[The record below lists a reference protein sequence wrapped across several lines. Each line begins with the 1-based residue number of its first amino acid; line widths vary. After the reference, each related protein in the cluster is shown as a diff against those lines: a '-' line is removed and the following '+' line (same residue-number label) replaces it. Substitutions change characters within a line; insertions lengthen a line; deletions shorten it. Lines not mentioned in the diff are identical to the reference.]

1 MKIRIGYGLGTQGL
15 AGEPR
20 ELAARYG
27 RFVDDLE
34 RLGFDSVW
42 FSERLTGEAPDPVV
56 AMAHAA
62 GRTSKLKFG
71 MSVMVLP
78 GRSPALV
85 AKEIASLDVLSGGRV
100 LPAFGLGAA
109 DPREHAAFAVA
120 REDRAAMFNESLA
133 LIRRFWT
140 GEPVT
145 HEGRFYRYDAVTVR
159 PLPVQSP
166 PDVWLGGIAP
176 SELRRVGRVGDGWLP
191 SFVTPSEAS
200 AAAVAVRSAAA
211 EAGREIDPEH
221 FGALIAYSS
230 GKPLG
235 GPLLERLRA
244 RRKGGD
250 PAEVVPVGMDAVRAM
265 IEAFVANGF
274 SKFVLIPIVDP
285 GDLTAEL
292 ELVGESVLPLET

>member
-15 AGEPR
+15 AGAPK

-34 RLGFDSVW
+34 RLRYDSVW

-62 GRTSKLKFG
+62 GRTTKLKFG

-85 AKEIASLDVLSGGRV
+85 AKEIASLDVLSGGRI
-100 LPAFGLGAA
+100 LPAFGLGVA
-109 DPREHAAFAVA
+109 DAREHAAFSVA
-120 REDRAAMFNESLA
+120 KEDRAPMFNESLA

-145 HEGRFYRYDAVTVR
+145 HEGRFFRYDGVAVR
-159 PLPVQSP
+159 PVPVQSP

-176 SELRRVGRVGDGWLP
+176 SELRRVGRVADGWLP
-191 SFVTPSEAS
+191 SFVTPAEAA
-200 AAAVAVRSAAA
+200 AAAVTVREAAA

-230 GKPLG
+230 GQPLG
-235 GPLLERLRA
+235 GPLLDRLRA

-250 PAEVVPVGMDAVRAM
+250 PAEVVPVGLDAVQAA
-265 IEAFVANGF
+265 IEAFARVGF

-292 ELVGESVLPLET
+292 EAVAEAVLPMTT

>member
-15 AGEPR
+15 AGEPK
-20 ELAARYG
+20 ELAGRYG
-27 RFVDDLE
+27 GFVDDLE

-62 GRTSKLKFG
+62 GRTTKLKFG

-85 AKEIASLDVLSGGRV
+85 AKEIASLDILSGGRV
-100 LPAFGLGAA
+100 LPAFGLGVA

-120 REDRAAMFNESLA
+120 KEDRAPMFNESLE

-159 PLPVQSP
+159 PRPVQSP

-176 SELRRVGRVGDGWLP
+176 SELRRVGRLADGWLP
-191 SFVTPSEAS
+191 SFVTPTEAS
-200 AAAVAVRSAAA
+200 AAAVTVKEAAA

-230 GKPLG
+230 GRPLA

-250 PAEVVPVGMDAVRAM
+250 PAEVVPVGIDALRTM
-265 IEAFVANGF
+265 IDGFVANGF

-292 ELVGESVLPLET
+292 ELLAESVLPMEN